1 MSICYNT
8 PVFGKKSKLREED
21 LTVTVNRKLF
31 WKRIAWLGGL
41 LIAYDLVM
49 TIFFGLTTEE
59 AFAVL
64 PTLLFQGILQGL
76 YVVALLGANFLLFF
90 GPFLLFARM
99 GKETYEPGDTSWD
112 TKITDVRGQK
122 AAVAEMRRLLNL
134 FEEGRQFMAAGGKR
148 EKGAIMV
155 GPPGTGKT
163 MLAKAIATELKMPII
178 VASGASFGGIF
189 FGMDAVAV
197 YMMMRTARKKAKR
210 WGGCVIFIDE
220 IDALA
225 QSRGGMGGGAMGG
238 MMGGMGGGGMGL
250 NMLLTQ
256 MDGVDSPGF
265 FKKLF
270 RRFINVT
277 LDGLFIPRRIGR
289 IPALKPPKYNLLF
302 LGATNRPSVLDPA
315 VTRPGRF
322 GRQIT
327 FRNPT
332 KSGRLDIADLYFSSK
347 AHDKS
352 LDTQEKREEF
362 ARITVGHSPA
372 EIEQILSLA
381 LIYAFEEKRERF
393 NWGDI
398 RTAIANVESGLAEA
412 VEYSDRDKLGVARHE
427 LGHAV
432 AAKFY
437 QQDKGMA
444 RLSIR
449 MRGGS
454 LGHFYNTDKE
464 EEFLKLRS
472 QLRAD
477 LVVLLGSRAAEILFY
492 NENSAGVSMDL
503 IMATGVASSMIGAY
517 GMGKER
523 GLSKEEDEKSVAI
536 GEYLVSLAEAIQNP
550 MMGSP
555 VGTILQ
561 AYRKPVAQI
570 LGKAYIDA
578 WRLMYTNKDAIDMAA
593 RLLIDK
599 GEIVGTEIDD
609 LLDSVGLVPA
619 DTDLFP
625 PDIPK
630 IEKKKDEKA
639 VS

>member
-1 MSICYNT
+1 M
-8 PVFGKKSKLREED
+8 FGKPRPASED
-21 LTVTVNRKLF
+21 LTVKVNRKLF
-31 WKRIAWLGGL
+31 WKRVAWLSGL
-41 LIAYDLVM
+41 LALYEGVM
-49 TIFFGLTTEE
+49 YVFFGL
-59 AFAVL
+59 APDQSFYAL
-64 PTLLFQGILQGL
+64 PSLLFQGLLLVAQVG
-76 YVVALLGANFLLFF
+76 ALLVANFMLFF

-99 GKETYEPGDTSWD
+99 GKETYEPGDASWD
-112 TKITDVRGQK
+112 TKISDVRGQK
-122 AAVAEMRRLLNL
+122 AAVAEMKRLLNL
-134 FEEGRQFMAAGGKR
+134 FAEGRMFVKAGGKR
-148 EKGAIMV
+148 ERGALMV

-163 MLAKAIATELKMPII
+163 MLAKAIATELAMPII

-225 QSRGGMGGGAMGG
+225 SSRGGMGGGGMLGGMGG
-238 MMGGMGGGGMGL
+238 MMGGSSMGL

-270 RRFINVT
+270 RRFVNVS
-277 LDGLFIPRRIGR
+277 LDGLFIPRRLGR

-302 LGATNRPSVLDPA
+302 LGATNRPAVLDPA

-332 KSGRLDIADLYFSSK
+332 KQGRLDIADLYFSTKS
-347 AHDKS
+347 HDSS
-352 LDTQEKREEF
+352 LDTPEKRDEF

-381 LIYAFEEKRERF
+381 LVYAFEE
-393 NWGDI
+393 G
-398 RTAIANVESGLAEA
+398 RTKFDWADVRDAIANVESGLAEA
-412 VEYSDRDKLGVARHE
+412 VDYTDRDRLGVARHE
-427 LGHAV
+427 MGHAV

-437 QQDKGMA
+437 EPDKGMA

-472 QLRAD
+472 QLRGD
-477 LVVLLGSRAAEILFY
+477 LVVALGARASEIVFY
-492 NENSAGVSMDL
+492 GENTAGVVGDL
-503 IMATGVASSMIGAY
+503 TQATNLATRMVGTY
-517 GMGKER
+517 GMGGEPN
-523 GLSKEEDEKSVAI
+523 LTKEEEKKATAI
-536 GEYLVSLAEAIQNP
+536 GEQLICLAEAVS
-550 MMGSP
+550 SP
-555 VGTILQ
+555 FAGAPVATILQ
-561 AYRKPVAQI
+561 AYRKLVAQVI
-570 LGKAYIDA
+570 GAAYIDA
-578 WRLMYTNKDAIDMAA
+578 WRLMATNKES
-593 RLLIDK
+593 IDK
-599 GEIVGTEIDD
+599 MAKVLIEKQEIVGEEIDN
-609 LLDSVGLVPA
+609 LLAMYPLIPA
-619 DTDLFP
+619 NIDTYP
-625 PDIPK
+625 PDMPRMDA
-630 IEKKKDEKA
+630 KK
-639 VS
+639 

>member
-1 MSICYNT
+1 MS
-8 PVFGKKSKLREED
+8 D
-21 LTVTVNRKLF
+21 LTVSVNRKLF
-31 WKRIAWLGGL
+31 WKRAALVGVLVGGYLGVMYQFFNLTPDVSLTILPGL
-41 LIAYDLVM
+41 L
-49 TIFFGLTTEE
+49 
-59 AFAVL
+59 
-64 PTLLFQGILQGL
+64 LQGL
-76 YVVALLGANFLLFF
+76 LLVAQVGALLVANFMLFF

-99 GKETYEPGDTSWD
+99 GKETYEPGDASWD
-112 TKITDVRGQK
+112 TKISDVRGQK
-122 AAVAEMRRLLNL
+122 AAVAEMKRLLNL
-134 FEEGRQFMAAGGKR
+134 FAEGAKFVKAGGKR
-148 EKGAIMV
+148 ERGAIMV

-197 YMMMRTARKKAKR
+197 FMMMRTARKKAKR

-225 QSRGGMGGGAMGG
+225 QSRGGMGGMMGGMGG
-238 MMGGMGGGGMGL
+238 MMGGGSMGL

-277 LDGLFIPRRIGR
+277 LDGLFIPRRLGR

-332 KSGRLDIADLYFSSK
+332 KQGRLDIADLYFSTK
-347 AHDKS
+347 AHDS
-352 LDTQEKREEF
+352 ALDTTAKRDEF

-381 LIYAFEEKRERF
+381 LIYAFEEKRESFDWPDVR
-393 NWGDI
+393 
-398 RTAIANVESGLAEA
+398 RAIANLESGLEEA
-412 VEYSDRDKLGVARHE
+412 VEYSERDKLGVARHE

-432 AAKFY
+432 AGKFY
-437 QQDKGMA
+437 QPEKGMA

-454 LGHFYNTDKE
+454 LGHFLNLDLE

-472 QLRAD
+472 QLRGD
-477 LVVLLGSRAAEILFY
+477 IVVCLGSRAAEILFY

-503 IMATGVASSMIGAY
+503 VMATNTATRMVGMY

-523 GLSKEEDEKSVAI
+523 DLSKEEDEKSSAM
-536 GEYLVSLAEAIQNP
+536 GEYLISLAEAIQNP
-550 MMGSP
+550 MAGSA
-555 VGTILQ
+555 VGTIIQ

-578 WRLMYTNKDAIDMAA
+578 YRLMYTNKDAIDVAA
-593 RLLIDK
+593 KTLISR
-599 GEIVGTEIDD
+599 GELVGDEIDV
-609 LLDSVGLVPA
+609 LLNSVGVIPA
-619 DTDLFP
+619 NVNVFP

-630 IEKKKDEKA
+630 IEKKKNGTLA
-639 VS
+639 

>member
-1 MSICYNT
+1 MDQS
-8 PVFGKKSKLREED
+8 LA
-21 LTVTVNRKLF
+21 VNRKIF
-31 WKRIAWLGGL
+31 WKRVAWVGGLYGAYLFGMGVFFGLSVDEANSVLPQLLFQAAIMVVQVGGL
-41 LIAYDLVM
+41 LV
-49 TIFFGLTTEE
+49 
-59 AFAVL
+59 
-64 PTLLFQGILQGL
+64 
-76 YVVALLGANFLLFF
+76 ANFMLFF

-99 GKETYEPGDTSWD
+99 GKETYEPGDASWD
-112 TKITDVRGQK
+112 VKISDVRGQK
-122 AAVAEMRRLLNL
+122 AAVAEMKRLLNL
-134 FEEGRQFMAAGGKR
+134 FKEGKMFVKAGGKR
-148 EKGAIMV
+148 ERGALMV

-163 MLAKAIATELKMPII
+163 MLAKAIAAELGMPII

-197 YMMMRTARKKAKR
+197 FMMMRTARKKAKR

-225 QSRGGMGGGAMGG
+225 ASRGGMGGAGMGG
-238 MMGGMGGGGMGL
+238 MMGMGNMNMGL

-270 RRFINVT
+270 RRFVNVS
-277 LDGLFIPRRIGR
+277 LDGLFVPRSFGR

-332 KSGRLDIADLYFSSK
+332 RQGRLDIADYYFSQK
-347 AHDKS
+347 AHDPS
-352 LDTQEKREEF
+352 LDTPEKREEF
-362 ARITVGHSPA
+362 ARITTGHSPA

-381 LIYAFEEKRERF
+381 LIYAFEEGRDRF
-393 NWGDI
+393 NWDDV
-398 RTAIANVESGLAEA
+398 RNAIANLESGLAES
-412 VEYSDRDKLGVARHE
+412 VEYSDRDKIGVARHE
-427 LGHAV
+427 LGHAI

-437 QQDKGMA
+437 QSEKGMA

-454 LGHFYNTDKE
+454 LGHFYATDKE

-472 QLRAD
+472 QLRGD
-477 LVVLLGSRAAEILFY
+477 IVVCLGSRAAEMLFY

-503 IMATGVASSMIGAY
+503 VMATNTATRMVGMY

-523 GLSKEEDEKSVAI
+523 DLSKEEDEKATAM
-536 GEYLVSLAEAIQNP
+536 GEYLISLAEAIENP
-550 MMGSP
+550 LMGSA
-555 VGTILQ
+555 VGTIVQ
-561 AYRKPVAQI
+561 AYRKSVAQI
-570 LGKAYIDA
+570 LGKAYFDA
-578 WRLMYTNKDAIDMAA
+578 WRLVVTNKDAIDVAA
-593 RLLIDK
+593 ATLIDRQ
-599 GEIVGTEIDD
+599 EIVGAEIDE
-609 LLDSVGLVPA
+609 LLKETIPA
-619 DTDLFP
+619 TDTSFP
-625 PDIPK
+625 PDVPR
-630 IEKKKDEKA
+630 IEKKDDTKVPA
-639 VS
+639 

>member
-1 MSICYNT
+1 M
-8 PVFGKKSKLREED
+8 KLLDWLFARTD
-21 LTVTVNRKLF
+21 LTLRVNRKIF
-31 WKRIAWLGGL
+31 WKRIATLAGL
-41 LIAYDLVM
+41 TYGYLVVM
-49 TIFFGLTTEE
+49 EVFFGLT
-59 AFAVL
+59 ADQALAIL
-64 PTLLFQGILQGL
+64 PSLLVQAALQGA
-76 YVVALLGANFLLFF
+76 YVLALLMANFLLFF

-99 GKETYEPGDTSWD
+99 GKETYEPGDASWD
-112 TKITDVRGQK
+112 TKISDVRGQK
-122 AAVAEMRRLLNL
+122 AAVAEMKRLLNL
-134 FEEGRQFMAAGGKR
+134 FNEGKMFVKAGGKR

-225 QSRGGMGGGAMGG
+225 QNRGGGMGGMLGGMGG
-238 MMGGMGGGGMGL
+238 MMGGGSMGL

-265 FKKLF
+265 FKKLL
-270 RRFINVT
+270 RRFVNVS
-277 LDGLFIPRRIGR
+277 LDGLFVPRFVGR
-289 IPALKPPKYNLLF
+289 IPALKPPSYNLLF

-332 KSGRLDIADLYFSSK
+332 KDGRKDIADLYFAAK
-347 AHDKS
+347 AHTKD
-352 LDTQEKREEF
+352 LDTDVKREEF

-381 LIYAFEEKRERF
+381 LIYAFEEGRKEF
-393 NWGDI
+393 EWNDVKN
-398 RTAIANVESGLAEA
+398 AITNLESGLAEA

-427 LGHAV
+427 LGHAI

-437 QQDKGMA
+437 EPDRGMA

-454 LGHFYNTDKE
+454 LGHFYGIDKE

-472 QLRAD
+472 QLRGRVVTMLGAHASERVFYGENSGGVSND
-477 LVVLLGSRAAEILFY
+477 LVQATHLVATMLGE
-492 NENSAGVSMDL
+492 
-503 IMATGVASSMIGAY
+503 Y
-517 GMGKER
+517 GMGPEE
-523 GLSKEEDEKSVAI
+523 GLTVWENKKAVGH
-536 GEYLVSLAEAIQNP
+536 GEYLISLAEAVQAF
-550 MMGSP
+550 GTSSP
-555 VGTILQ
+555 IASILGTQKKAI
-561 AYRKPVAQI
+561 AQV
-570 LGKAYIDA
+570 LGKAWIDA
-578 WRLMYTNKDAIDMAA
+578 WRLMKQNQKA
-593 RLLIDK
+593 IDK
-599 GEIVGTEIDD
+599 GAIILMEKQELIGAEVDE
-609 LLDSVGLVPA
+609 LLDSIGLVPA
-619 DTDLFP
+619 DKDTPYPEDA
-625 PDIPK
+625 PK
-630 IEKKKDEKA
+630 VTSEKKD
-639 VS
+639 VSV

>member
-1 MSICYNT
+1 MS
-8 PVFGKKSKLREED
+8 D
-21 LTVTVNRKLF
+21 LTVSVNRKLF
-31 WKRIAWLGGL
+31 WKRAALVGVLVGGYLGVMYQFFNLTPDVSLTILPGL
-41 LIAYDLVM
+41 L
-49 TIFFGLTTEE
+49 
-59 AFAVL
+59 
-64 PTLLFQGILQGL
+64 LQGL
-76 YVVALLGANFLLFF
+76 LLMAQVGALLVANFMLFF

-99 GKETYEPGDTSWD
+99 GKETYEPGDASWD
-112 TKITDVRGQK
+112 TKISDVRGQK
-122 AAVAEMRRLLNL
+122 AAVAEMKRLLNL
-134 FEEGRQFMAAGGKR
+134 FAEGAKFVKAGGKR
-148 EKGAIMV
+148 ERGAIMV

-197 YMMMRTARKKAKR
+197 FMMMRTARKKAKR

-225 QSRGGMGGGAMGG
+225 QSRGGMGGMMGGMGG
-238 MMGGMGGGGMGL
+238 MMGGGSMGL

-277 LDGLFIPRRIGR
+277 LDGLFIPRRLGR

-332 KSGRLDIADLYFSSK
+332 KQGRLDIADLYFSTK
-347 AHDKS
+347 AHDS
-352 LDTQEKREEF
+352 ALDTTAKRDEF

-381 LIYAFEEKRERF
+381 LIYAFEEKRESFDWPDVR
-393 NWGDI
+393 
-398 RTAIANVESGLAEA
+398 RAIANLESGLEEA
-412 VEYSDRDKLGVARHE
+412 VEYSERDKLGVARHE

-432 AAKFY
+432 AGKFY
-437 QQDKGMA
+437 QPEKGMA

-454 LGHFYNTDKE
+454 LGHFLNLDLE

-472 QLRAD
+472 QLRGD
-477 LVVLLGSRAAEILFY
+477 IVVCLGSRAAEILFY

-503 IMATGVASSMIGAY
+503 VMATNTATRMVGMY

-523 GLSKEEDEKSVAI
+523 DLSKEEDEKSSAM
-536 GEYLVSLAEAIQNP
+536 GEYLISLAEAIQNP
-550 MMGSP
+550 MAGSA
-555 VGTILQ
+555 VGTIIQ

-578 WRLMYTNKDAIDMAA
+578 YRLMYTNKDAIDVAA
-593 RLLIDK
+593 KTLISR
-599 GEIVGTEIDD
+599 GELVGDEIDV
-609 LLDSVGLVPA
+609 LLNSVGVIPA
-619 DTDLFP
+619 NVNVFP

-630 IEKKKDEKA
+630 IEKKKNGTLA
-639 VS
+639 

>member
-1 MSICYNT
+1 MS
-8 PVFGKKSKLREED
+8 D

-31 WKRIAWLGGL
+31 WKRIAYLGVL
-41 LIAYDLVM
+41 LAGYIGVM
-49 TIFFGLTTEE
+49 YQFFGLTPDL
-59 AFAVL
+59 ALAAL
-64 PTLLFQGILQGL
+64 PGLLLQGAML
-76 YVVALLGANFLLFF
+76 VVQIAALLVANFMLFF

-99 GKETYEPGDTSWD
+99 GKETYEPGDASWD
-112 TKITDVRGQK
+112 TKISDVRGQK
-122 AAVAEMRRLLNL
+122 AAVAEMKRLLNL
-134 FEEGRQFMAAGGKR
+134 FAEGNMFVKAGGKR
-148 EKGAIMV
+148 ERGALMV

-163 MLAKAIATELKMPII
+163 MLAKAIATELNMPII

-197 YMMMRTARKKAKR
+197 FMMMRTARKKAKR

-225 QSRGGMGGGAMGG
+225 SNRGGMGGMLGGMGG
-238 MMGGMGGGGMGL
+238 MMGGGSMGL

-265 FKKLF
+265 FKKLL
-270 RRFINVT
+270 RRFTNVT
-277 LDGLFIPRRIGR
+277 LDGLFIPRRLGR

-332 KSGRLDIADLYFSSK
+332 KQGRLDIADLYFSTK
-347 AHDKS
+347 AHDPA
-352 LDTQEKREEF
+352 LDTPERRDEF
-362 ARITVGHSPA
+362 ARITIGHSPA

-381 LIYAFEEKRERF
+381 LIYAFEEQRTQF
-393 NWGDI
+393 NWGDV
-398 RTAIANVESGLAEA
+398 RTAIANLESGLEEA

-427 LGHAV
+427 MGHAV

-472 QLRAD
+472 QLRGN
-477 LVVLLGSRAAEILFY
+477 LVVLLGARASEIVFY
-492 NENSAGVSMDL
+492 NENSAGVGMDL
-503 IMATGVASSMIGAY
+503 IMATNLAANMIGAY
-517 GMGKER
+517 GMGEEI
-523 GLSKEEDEKSVAI
+523 GLSKEEDEKAVAM
-536 GEYLVSLAEAIQNP
+536 GGYLISLAEAIQNP
-550 MMGSP
+550 MMGSV

-561 AYRKPVAQI
+561 AYRKPVSQI
-570 LGKAYIDA
+570 LGKAYFDA
-578 WRLMYTNKDAIDMAA
+578 WRLMNTNKEAIDKGAKI
-593 RLLIDK
+593 LIEK
-599 GEIVGTEIDD
+599 GEIVGDEIDE
-609 LLDSVGLVPA
+609 LLDSIGLKPA
-619 DTDLFP
+619 MTDLFP
-625 PDIPK
+625 PDVPK
-630 IEKKKDEKA
+630 IEKKNETRNRD
-639 VS
+639 

>member
-1 MSICYNT
+1 MS
-8 PVFGKKSKLREED
+8 V
-21 LTVTVNRKLF
+21 
-31 WKRIAWLGGL
+31 
-41 LIAYDLVM
+41 
-49 TIFFGLTTEE
+49 FFGLSPDQ
-59 AFAVL
+59 ALAVL
-64 PTLLFQGILQGL
+64 PGLLFQGAMLAVQVG
-76 YVVALLGANFLLFF
+76 ALLVANFLLFF

-112 TKITDVRGQK
+112 TKISDVRGQK
-122 AAVAEMRRLLNL
+122 AAVSEMQRLLNL
-134 FEEGRQFMAAGGKR
+134 FNEGRKFVEAGGKR

-197 YMMMRTARKKAKR
+197 FMMMRTARKKAKR

-225 QSRGGMGGGAMGG
+225 QNRGGMGGGMIGGMGG
-238 MMGGMGGGGMGL
+238 MMGGGSMGL

-270 RRFINVT
+270 RRFVNVT
-277 LDGLFIPRRIGR
+277 LDGLYLPRSFGR

-332 KSGRLDIADLYFSSK
+332 KSGRLDIADLYFSTK
-347 AHDKS
+347 AHDPA
-352 LDTQEKREEF
+352 LDTPEKRDEF
-362 ARITVGHSPA
+362 ARISQGHSPA

-381 LIYAFEEKRERF
+381 LIYAFEEKREQFDWDDVRA
-393 NWGDI
+393 
-398 RTAIANVESGLAEA
+398 AIANLESGLAEA
-412 VEYSDRDKLGVARHE
+412 VEYTDRDKLGVARHE

-437 QQDKGMA
+437 EPDKGMA
-444 RLSIR
+444 RLSVR
-449 MRGGS
+449 MRGNS
-454 LGHFYNTDKE
+454 LGHFYNIDKE

-472 QLRAD
+472 QLRGD
-477 LVVLLGSRAAEILFY
+477 LVVLLGSRAAEMVFY

-503 IMATGVASSMIGAY
+503 IMATNTVTRMIGMY

-523 GLSKEEDEKSVAI
+523 DLSKNEDEKATAM
-536 GEYLVSLAEAIQNP
+536 GEYLISLAEAIQNP
-550 MMGSP
+550 MAGTA
-555 VGTILQ
+555 VGTIVQ
-561 AYRKPVAQI
+561 AYRKAVAQV
-570 LGKAYIDA
+570 LGKAYFDA
-578 WRLMYTNKDAIDMAA
+578 WRLMTTNKIAIDQAA
-593 RLLIDK
+593 KTLMEK
-599 GEIVGTEIDD
+599 GELVGDEIDN
-609 LLDSVGLVPA
+609 LLDSVALTSKIPPSV
-619 DTDLFP
+619 LNSYP
-625 PDIPK
+625 PDVPK
-630 IEKKKDEKA
+630 IEKKDGKVDF
-639 VS
+639 VRSD

>member
-1 MSICYNT
+1 MSSDLCYNT
-8 PVFGKKSKLREED
+8 PMPD

-31 WKRIAWLGGL
+31 WRRVFWVGGL
-41 LIAYDLVM
+41 YVAYITVM
-49 TIFFGLTTEE
+49 TAFFGLSIADAT
-59 AFAVL
+59 FAL
-64 PTLLFQGILQGL
+64 PALIAQGALQGL
-76 YVVALLGANFLLFF
+76 TVVALLGANFMLFF

-99 GKETYEPGDTSWD
+99 GKETYEPGDASWD
-112 TKITDVRGQK
+112 TKISDVRGQK
-122 AAVAEMRRLLNL
+122 AAVAEMQLLLNL
-134 FEEGRQFMAAGGKR
+134 FHEGKMFVKAGGKR

-197 YMMMRTARKKAKR
+197 FMMMRTARKKAKR

-225 QSRGGMGGGAMGG
+225 QSRGGMGGGG
-238 MMGGMGGGGMGL
+238 MMGGMGGMMGGSSMGL

-277 LDGLFIPRRIGR
+277 LDGLYVPRRFGR
-289 IPALKPPKYNLLF
+289 IAALRPPKYNLLF

-332 KSGRLDIADLYFSSK
+332 KQGRLDIADLYFSTK
-347 AHDKS
+347 THDAA
-352 LDTQEKREEF
+352 LDTPAKRDEF

-381 LIYAFEEKRERF
+381 LIYAFEEKRESF
-393 NWGDI
+393 NWNDV

-412 VEYSDRDKLGVARHE
+412 VDYSDRDKIGVARHE

-437 QQDKGMA
+437 QPDKGMA

-454 LGHFYNTDKE
+454 LGHFYATDKE

-472 QLRAD
+472 QIRGD
-477 LVVLLGSRAAEILFY
+477 VVVCLGARAAEVVFY
-492 NENSAGVSMDL
+492 GENTAGVSMDL
-503 IMATGVASSMIGAY
+503 LMATHTVSNMIGAY
-517 GMGKER
+517 GMGKEL
-523 GLSKEEDEKSVAI
+523 GLSKEEDEKSQAM
-536 GEYLVSLAEAIQNP
+536 GEYLISLAEAIQNP
-550 MMGSP
+550 LAGSP

-561 AYRKPVAQI
+561 AYRKPVAQV

-578 WRLMYTNKDAIDMAA
+578 WRLMYTNKDAIDKAA
-593 RLLIDK
+593 KVLMEK
-599 GEIVGTEIDD
+599 QEIVGVEIDA
-609 LLDSVGLVPA
+609 LLDSVNLIPA
-619 DTDLFP
+619 NTDLFP

-630 IEKKKDEKA
+630 IEKKKDGTLA
-639 VS
+639 

>member
-1 MSICYNT
+1 MCYNSGM
-8 PVFGKKSKLREED
+8 FGKKPELPYEEQT
-21 LTVTVNRKLF
+21 LAVNRKIF
-31 WKRIAWLGGL
+31 WRRVYWIGGL
-41 LIAYDLVM
+41 VATYFVVM
-49 TIFFGLTTEE
+49 GVFFGLSVDQ
-59 AFAVL
+59 AMSVL
-64 PTLLFQGILQGL
+64 PALLFQGALMLAQIL
-76 YVVALLGANFLLFF
+76 ALLVANFMLFF
-90 GPFLLFARM
+90 GPFILFARM
-99 GKETYEPGDTSWD
+99 GKETYEPGDASWD
-112 TKITDVRGQK
+112 VKISDVRGQK

-134 FEEGRQFMAAGGKR
+134 FKEGQKFVLAGGKR
-148 EKGAIMV
+148 ERGAIMV

-163 MLAKAIATELKMPII
+163 MLAKAIAAELGMPII

-197 YMMMRTARKKAKR
+197 FMMMRTARKKAKR
-210 WGGCVIFIDE
+210 WGGCVVFIDE
-220 IDALA
+220 VDALA
-225 QSRGGMGGGAMGG
+225 QNRGGMGGMLGGMGG
-238 MMGGMGGGGMGL
+238 MMGGGSMGL

-265 FKKLF
+265 FKKIF
-270 RRFINVT
+270 RRFVNVT
-277 LDGLFIPRRIGR
+277 LDGLYVPRSFGR

-332 KSGRLDIADLYFSSK
+332 KQGRLDIADFYFSQK
-347 AHDKS
+347 AHDPA
-352 LDTQEKREEF
+352 LDTPEKRDEF

-393 NWGDI
+393 DWPDV
-398 RTAIANVESGLAEA
+398 RKAIANLESGLEEA
-412 VEYSDRDKLGVARHE
+412 VEYSERDKLGVARHE

-432 AAKFY
+432 AGKFY
-437 QQDKGMA
+437 QPEKGMA

-454 LGHFYNTDKE
+454 LGHFLNLDLE

-472 QLRAD
+472 QLRGD
-477 LVVLLGSRAAEILFY
+477 IVVCLGSRAAEMLFY
-492 NENSAGVSMDL
+492 DENSAGVSMDL
-503 IMATGVASSMIGAY
+503 IMATNTATRMVGMY

-523 GLSKEEDEKSVAI
+523 DLSDELDEKSTAM
-536 GEYLVSLAEAIQNP
+536 GEYLISLAEAIQNP
-550 MMGSP
+550 MMGTA
-555 VGTILQ
+555 VGTIVQ

-578 WRLMYTNKDAIDMAA
+578 YRLMYTNKAAIDEAA
-593 RLLIDK
+593 KVLIER
-599 GEIVGTEIDD
+599 GELVGDEIDA
-609 LLDSVGLVPA
+609 LLNSVGVVPA
-619 DTDLFP
+619 NSDILP

-630 IEKKKDEKA
+630 IEKKKNE
-639 VS
+639 SN

>member
-1 MSICYNT
+1 MDQT
-8 PVFGKKSKLREED
+8 LA
-21 LTVTVNRKLF
+21 VNRKIF
-31 WKRIAWLGGL
+31 QTRAAWVFG
-41 LIAYDLVM
+41 IYVAYAMVM
-49 TIFFGLTTEE
+49 WVFFGLDLNQSLAILPGLLLQV
-59 AFAVL
+59 AFMGVQVVG
-64 PTLLFQGILQGL
+64 LLM
-76 YVVALLGANFLLFF
+76 ANFLLFF

-99 GKETYEPGDTSWD
+99 GKEVYEPGDASWD
-112 TKITDVRGQK
+112 TKISDVRGQK
-122 AAVAEMRRLLNL
+122 AAVAEMKRLLNL
-134 FEEGRQFMAAGGKR
+134 FREGQMFVKAGGKR
-148 EKGAIMV
+148 ERGALMV

-163 MLAKAIATELKMPII
+163 MLAKAIATELSMPVI

-197 YMMMRTARKKAKR
+197 FMMMRTARKKAKR

-225 QSRGGMGGGAMGG
+225 SNRGGVGGMLGGMGG
-238 MMGGMGGGGMGL
+238 MMGGSSMGL

-265 FKKLF
+265 FKKIF
-270 RRFINVT
+270 RRFVNVS
-277 LDGLFIPRRIGR
+277 LDGLYVPRSFGR

-332 KSGRLDIADLYFSSK
+332 KQGRLDIADLYFSTK
-347 AHDKS
+347 AHDPE
-352 LDTQEKREEF
+352 LDAPARRDEF
-362 ARITVGHSPA
+362 ARITQGHSPA

-381 LIYAFEEKRERF
+381 LIYAFEEGRTQF
-393 NWGDI
+393 NWNDV

-412 VEYSDRDKLGVARHE
+412 VDYSDRDKLGIARHE

-437 QQDKGMA
+437 EPDKGSA

-454 LGHFYNTDKE
+454 LGHFLNLDKE

-472 QLRAD
+472 QLRGD
-477 LVVLLGSRAAEILFY
+477 IVVCLGSRAAEMLFY

-503 IMATGVASSMIGAY
+503 IMATNTATRMVGMY

-523 GLSKEEDEKSVAI
+523 DLSKEEDEKATAM
-536 GEYLVSLAEAIQNP
+536 GEYLISLAEAIQNP
-550 MMGSP
+550 MAGSA
-555 VGTILQ
+555 VGTIVQ
-561 AYRKPVAQI
+561 AYRKAVAQI
-570 LGKAYIDA
+570 LGKAYFDA
-578 WRLMYTNKDAIDMAA
+578 WRLMVTNKVAIDKAA
-593 RLLIDK
+593 KLLIEEQ
-599 GEIVGTEIDD
+599 EIVGGEIDD
-609 LLDSVGLVPA
+609 LLRHTVPA
-619 DTDLFP
+619 TDTSFP

-630 IEKKKDEKA
+630 IEKKEDARRSTLLDDKA
-639 VS
+639 II